1 MNHISFTCL
10 HLQIFFISQ
19 NSSPSLES
27 FILRLPLGRGAKS
40 SGMFCKA
47 CQAVDFCLHLPEVS
61 GWRTEEVSTCR
72 KVPGHQLQVTDTTW
86 LVRARKRSWGSTFRF
101 DQKSFFYFLSWLIIL
116 SQTIPNSIIYN
127 LKPRYF
133 HLFLTFYVEIVPDLH
148 KHCKNSTNNSL
159 SPDVLYVNIYYIC
172 FIIFPHSFL
181 FGF

>member
-72 KVPGHQLQVTDTTW
+72 KVISCKLQTPHDVSELERDLEGPLSDLTRN
-86 LVRARKRSWGSTFRF
+86 L
-101 DQKSFFYFLSWLIIL
+101 SFFYFLSLLIIL
-116 SQTIPNSIIYN
+116 SQTIPNSIICN